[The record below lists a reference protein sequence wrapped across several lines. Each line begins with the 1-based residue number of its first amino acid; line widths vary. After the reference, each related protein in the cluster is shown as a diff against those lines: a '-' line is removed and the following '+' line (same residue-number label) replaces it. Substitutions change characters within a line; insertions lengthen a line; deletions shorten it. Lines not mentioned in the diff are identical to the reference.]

1 MKQIGLDNLGLK
13 ASEECVSVDSG
24 KYFHGYIHFLS
35 IQAQKSSYDL
45 VPRLFF

>member
-24 KYFHGYIHFLS
+24 KYFSWIYTFSKYTGSKKFI
-35 IQAQKSSYDL
+35 
-45 VPRLFF
+45 